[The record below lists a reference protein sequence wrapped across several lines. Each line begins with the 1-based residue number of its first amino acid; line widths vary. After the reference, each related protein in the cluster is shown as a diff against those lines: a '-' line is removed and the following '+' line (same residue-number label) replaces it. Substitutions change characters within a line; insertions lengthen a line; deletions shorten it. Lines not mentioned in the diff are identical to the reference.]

1 MSLGLE
7 FAGFNVL
14 YANDINAD
22 ALKTY
27 RYNFP
32 HVHVQQGDITKI
44 DPCDV
49 KRRIRGKKVG
59 VLVAGTPCQGFST
72 AGKRN
77 LSDPRN
83 KLFKQILK
91 FLKVFKPK
99 IFVMENVSG
108 LLGMGGGNTFRMIK
122 RNFEEAGYH
131 VNHKVLSASCF
142 GVPQSRNR
150 VFIVGMTKKLP
161 EELIFPK
168 SHRKI
173 VTVKDAISDLCFLG
187 IGEKAERYVGTPKT
201 RYQRQMRQNCIVLY
215 NHESPNHSAKIQRR
229 FSIVPPGKEPYHVTK
244 NLTGKR
250 DIYRLDPNK
259 PSRTVTTLPEDF
271 IHFSKNRIPTVRE
284 MARLQSFPDT
294 FVFLGPRTTGGPQ
307 RVNSCPQYT
316 QVGNAVPPLLAKA
329 IFQHLRKFI

>member
-7 FAGFNVL
+7 LAGFNVL

-32 HVHVQQGDITKI
+32 HVHVQEGDITKI
-44 DPCDV
+44 DPHDV
-49 KRRIRGKKVG
+49 KQRIGGKKVD

-77 LSDPRN
+77 PSDPRN

-108 LLGMGGGNTFRMIK
+108 LLGMDEGNTFRRIK
-122 RNFEEAGYH
+122 RNFEDAGYH
-131 VNHKVLSASCF
+131 VNHKVLSASGF

-168 SHRKI
+168 PHRTI
-173 VTVKDAISDLCFLG
+173 VTVKEAISDLCFLG
-187 IGEKAERYVGTPKT
+187 IGKKVEQYVGTPKT
-201 RYQRQMRQNCIVLY
+201 RYQRQMRQNCRVIY
-215 NHESPNHSAKIQRR
+215 NHESPNHSVKIQKR
-229 FSIVPPGKEPYHVTK
+229 FSLVPPGKEPCHVTK

-284 MARLQSFPDT
+284 MARLQSFPDH

-307 RVNSCPQYT
+307 RIKSCPQYT
-316 QVGNAVPPLLAKA
+316 QVGNAVPPLLAKSL
-329 IFQHLRKFI
+329 FKHLKKFV